1 MLKYAPFVECFM
13 TSIDHGKLGSIDAHK
28 ILTELNCFTK
38 EEIDVICSAVY
49 HHSDKDVIDGIYDE
63 LLKDSDVLQHYLYNT
78 SDPIQ
83 ENEEIRLTLLLKELN
98 L

>member
-1 MLKYAPFVECFM
+1 M

-49 HHSDKDVIDGIYDE
+49 HRSDKDVIDGIYDE